1 MLINDNWKVESDTMN
16 VILYKR
22 TDPSSTHG
30 IAKQKADAKK
40 QRLSELGDDEPSE
53 PGWRVEGY
61 YGTVAGALE
70 SLVTKEVLI
79 TGFESLQL
87 LNARIDAITEDIR
100 QVLGKLRKV
109 PKTD

>member
-1 MLINDNWKVESDTMN
+1 MLINDNWKVESDAMN
-16 VILYKR
+16 VILYRK
-22 TDPSSTHG
+22 TDPSLARG
-30 IAKQKADAKK
+30 VAKQKSDAKK
-40 QRLSELGDDEPSE
+40 QRLAESGDDEPSE

-70 SLVTKEVLI
+70 SLVAKEVLA

-87 LNARIDAITEDIR
+87 LNARIDAIAEDIR

-109 PKTD
+109 PN